1 MRLNFSVALISTLL
15 PLTDIVAPHGSRP
28 PLEFNTRDDRISE
41 RFAATTTVPDVQRLK
56 KIPRIGILNVDGSK
70 DLALDAFRQGLREF
84 GWVEA
89 RNIAFEYRWADGNA
103 DRLPT
108 LAAEL
113 IRLKV
118 DIIVAINPRSG
129 RAAQELTRMIPI
141 VVTGID
147 NPVGGLVKS
156 PGQPGENVTGSSVMR
171 VELGGK
177 RLELLKELIPRVSR
191 VAVLGNITSVDQE
204 KPIKEIDSVARSLR
218 LQLQIVNVNTADEI
232 ANAFAEIGR
241 GKADAITL
249 LTQGMFVRN
258 RRRIVELAAKYRL
271 PAMYPRNDFVRVGGL
286 VSYGPDRREGERR
299 AAYFVDRILKGAK
312 PSDLPVEQPMKLEL
326 VINLKTANAFG
337 LTIPSKVLMWADKVI
352 E

>member
-1 MRLNFSVALISTLL
+1 MLRLVEVFK
-15 PLTDIVAPHGSRP
+15 H
-28 PLEFNTRDDRISE
+28 
-41 RFAATTTVPDVQRLK
+41 RL
-56 KIPRIGILNVDGSK
+56 GEL
-70 DLALDAFRQGLREF
+70 
-84 GWVEA
+84 GWVEG
-89 RNIAFEYRWADGNA
+89 RNIAFEYRWADGND

-118 DIIVAINPRSG
+118 DIIVATNPTSG

-141 VVTGID
+141 VVWALG

-156 PGQPGENVTGSSVMR
+156 PGQPGENLTGSSFMGP
-171 VELGGK
+171 ELGGK

-191 VAVLGNITSVDQE
+191 VAVLGNIRSVEGE
-204 KPIKEIDSVARSLR
+204 KKQIKEIDSVARSLR

-232 ANAFAEIGR
+232 ANAFSEIRR
-241 GKADAITL
+241 GNAGAITL
-249 LTQGMFVRN
+249 LTQGMFVQN
-258 RRRIVELAAKYRL
+258 RTRIVELAAKCRL

-286 VSYGPDRREGERR
+286 VSYGPDRREEERR

-312 PSDLPVEQPMKLEL
+312 PSDLPIEQPMKLEL
-326 VINLKTANAFG
+326 VINLKTANALG
-337 LTIPSKVLMWADKVI
+337 LTIPPKVLMWADKVI